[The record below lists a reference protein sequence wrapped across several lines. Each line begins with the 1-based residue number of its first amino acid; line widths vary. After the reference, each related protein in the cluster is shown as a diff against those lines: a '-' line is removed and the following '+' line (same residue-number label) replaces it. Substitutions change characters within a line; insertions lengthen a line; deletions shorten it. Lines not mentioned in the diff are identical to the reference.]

1 MYRLAKP
8 LLLASIV
15 AGGLMLGDVKQASAD
30 DYWQSYWS
38 WYDGTY
44 RPYYHRH
51 YRQHYRGYDDHDD
64 HNDYRYYQRRPYYR
78 HHDDR
83 PSGGGV
89 HLGPLHIH
97 WR

>member
-15 AGGLMLGDVKQASAD
+15 AGGLMLGGVQQASAD
-30 DYWQSYWS
+30 DYWQSYWT

-51 YRQHYRGYDDHDD
+51 YRQQYRDYDYDHD
-64 HNDYRYYQRRPYYR
+64 YRHRSYYQRPPYR
-78 HHDDR
+78 HYDDR
-83 PSGGGV
+83 PSGGGL
-89 HLGPLHIH
+89 HLGPLHLH

>member
-8 LLLASIV
+8 LLSASIV
-15 AGGLMLGDVKQASAD
+15 AGGLMLGGVQQASAD
-30 DYWQSYWS
+30 DYWDSYWT

-44 RPYYHRH
+44 RPYYHRY
-51 YRQHYRGYDDHDD
+51 YRQQYRDYDYDA
-64 HNDYRYYQRRPYYR
+64 YRHRSYYQRPPYGSPYDHRP
-78 HHDDR
+78 
-83 PSGGGV
+83 GGGV